1 MLGTLDMA
9 HSSRRLVRAP
19 VPVQLSPL
27 APPGE
32 LLRAESVASMRRQL
46 TAQGVDVSCWGVNT
60 NRIFRRDF
68 TDFPVYRKSLSEHF
82 Q

>member
-1 MLGTLDMA
+1 MLAACLPL

-32 LLRAESVASMRRQL
+32 LLRAEKLQRCIPLLLLDGDVRRRRCCHRGTGGAREL
-46 TAQGVDVSCWGVNT
+46 
-60 NRIFRRDF
+60 RRD
-68 TDFPVYRKSLSEHF
+68 DSPAGR
-82 Q
+82 